1 MYYYLPFFGRP
12 DREECI
18 SERMKIHVPVR
29 VIFRYAYVVKYQKDE

>member
-1 MYYYLPFFGRP
+1 MHYYISFFGRP

-29 VIFRYAYVVKYQKDE
+29 VIFRYVYVEKSQKEG